1 LKKIHAHKI
10 SYKNGHPKTTYD
22 YENRCHND
30 NEHSYFSQVAEFI
43 QRLSNTSNDHL
54 KVEDVIVVCNKC
66 DLIPAENLE
75 DAMMSAKEQIMA
87 SCQELQSQQIIF
99 LSVKEVTFKLI
110 ICLFWFLS
118 VVDFSSGMPVIVVY
132 RKPINSDVS

>member
-1 LKKIHAHKI
+1 MCHGRYAYELKIYTGSNIEKNTCPQNKLK
-10 SYKNGHPKTTYD
+10 KNGHPKTTYD

-43 QRLSNTSNDHL
+43 QRLSNTSKDHL

-75 DAMMSAKEQIMA
+75 DAMVSAKEQIMA
-87 SCQELQSQQIIF
+87 SCQELQSQQITF

-110 ICLFWFLS
+110 ICLF
-118 VVDFSSGMPVIVVY
+118 
-132 RKPINSDVS
+132 